1 MCKNVFEKISTMWK
15 CLDTCAVNKEKNE
28 FMFHNFEC
36 QNQYALHPIASQLK
50 YKLMFIIRN
59 NLNLGYPNV
68 Y

>member
-1 MCKNVFEKISTMWK
+1 
-15 CLDTCAVNKEKNE
+15 
-28 FMFHNFEC
+28 MFHNFEC

-68 Y
+68 YFFFFFFPNFY